1 MVRKELAFIGFA
13 LLFVSCMNGG
23 TNSNVKQYKL
33 DNYQVLNEYDFDTI
47 GTIRDAI
54 IYQKNIIIDSL
65 HKCQL
70 AQNHSKIHYNS
81 QVKLHVHH
89 VKGIRRP

>member
-47 GTIRDAI
+47 GTIRDDIVYQNKKGNIRYGARRN
-54 IYQKNIIIDSL
+54 IY
-65 HKCQL
+65 
-70 AQNHSKIHYNS
+70 
-81 QVKLHVHH
+81 VV
-89 VKGIRRP
+89 